1 MTAVVATVFSIIA
14 ASWDVLLE
22 SAPWM
27 LLGFFAAGLFRAFL
41 PADFI
46 AKHLGGNGLSGV
58 VKASAFGVPVPLCSC
73 GVLPA
78 AAGLK
83 ERGAGKGP
91 VASFLVSTPETGV
104 DSIAVTYA
112 LLDPLMTV
120 VRPVVSFV
128 TAIAAGMAVS
138 FSEQFGKRESPRASG
153 ADEAEAC
160 NGGSCSCGGKKTP
173 SKESAG
179 VKFRSGMA
187 FAFGELL
194 GDIGKWFLF
203 GVLLAGC
210 ITVLVPPDLM
220 AGLAGSE
227 YLSMAAML
235 AVAIPLYV
243 CATASTPIAA
253 ALALKGISPG
263 AALVFLLAGPATNI
277 ASLTVVSRLLGK
289 RAAGVY
295 LLVIIVMSFAAGML
309 VNHLYGYLGLDITG
323 WAQSGMHEEN
333 GVVEIFSALLLL
345 ALTFRAVFRAKD

>member
-1 MTAVVATVFSIIA
+1 MNAVFATVVSIFA
-14 ASWDVLLE
+14 ASWNVLLE

-27 LLGFFAAGLFRAFL
+27 LFGFFVAGLFRAFL

-46 AKHLGGNGLSGV
+46 AKHLGGNGLSGIL
-58 VKASAFGVPVPLCSC
+58 KASAFGVPVPLCSC

-104 DSIAVTYA
+104 DSMAVTYA
-112 LLDPLMTV
+112 LLDPLMTA
-120 VRPVVSFV
+120 VRPVVSFF
-128 TAIAAGMAVS
+128 TAIAAGVAVS
-138 FSEQFGKRESPRASG
+138 FSERFGKQGPARESGVATRACSG
-153 ADEAEAC
+153 
-160 NGGSCSCGGKKTP
+160 SSCGCGGGKTP
-173 SKESAG
+173 SRENAV
-179 VKFRSGMA
+179 VKFRGGMA

-194 GDIGKWFLF
+194 GDIGRWFLF

-210 ITVLVPPDLM
+210 IAVLVPPDMM
-220 AGLAGSE
+220 AGLAGNE
-227 YLSMAAML
+227 YLSMIAML
-235 AVAIPLYV
+235 AVAVPLYV

-289 RAAGVY
+289 RATGVY
-295 LLVIIVMSFAAGML
+295 LLVIIVMSLAAGVL

-323 WAQSGMHEEN
+323 WVRSGMHQEN
-333 GVVEIFSALLLL
+333 GIVPVVSALLLL
-345 ALTFRAVFRAKD
+345 ALTTRAVFQGKG